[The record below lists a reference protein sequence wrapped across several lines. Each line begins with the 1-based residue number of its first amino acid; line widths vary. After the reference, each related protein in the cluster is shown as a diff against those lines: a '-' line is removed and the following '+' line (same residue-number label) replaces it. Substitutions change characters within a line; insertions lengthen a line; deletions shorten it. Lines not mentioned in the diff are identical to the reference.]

1 MKINSIEDKGIRLL
15 LKKYKELFRIPENLN
30 YYSEEDY
37 RIAEKKFIKYALR
50 TGKVDRHIESHCW

>member
-1 MKINSIEDKGIRLL
+1 MKINSIQDAGIRLL

-30 YYSEEDY
+30 YYSEKDY

-50 TGKVDRHIESHCW
+50 AGRVDRHIGSQLS

>member
-1 MKINSIEDKGIRLL
+1 MKINSIENAGIRLL

-30 YYSEEDY
+30 YYSEKDY

-50 TGKVDRHIESHCW
+50 AGRVDRHIESQLN

>member
-1 MKINSIEDKGIRLL
+1 MKINSIEDEGIRLF

-30 YYSEEDY
+30 YYSEKDY

-50 TGKVDRHIESHCW
+50 AGRVDRHIESQLS